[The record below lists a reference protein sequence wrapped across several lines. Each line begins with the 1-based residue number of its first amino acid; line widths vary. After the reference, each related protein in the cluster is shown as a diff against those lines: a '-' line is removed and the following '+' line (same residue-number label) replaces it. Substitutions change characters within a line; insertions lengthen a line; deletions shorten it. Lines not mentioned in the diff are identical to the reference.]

1 MRSKIPTFVPSRAFP
16 HGSGVKICDVD
27 GYFTEKRNFPVKKR
41 SKSATPRYR
50 RAVRQARAREWR
62 ERGAR
67 EPREDV
73 GVAASLAWFRPGSG
87 WGQSVARIRA
97 GTKPRVGRRR
107 ASLAVGNNAVP
118 VPGAGGPLS
127 GGAFDFALDRAAAQR
142 ALAASASAGGGAAPS
157 SKVRKPYTITKQR
170 ERWTE
175 EEHEGFLEALKL
187 HGRAWKKIEEHIGT
201 KSAVQIR
208 SHAQKFFSKLQ
219 REAQKSG
226 TVDRAGNG
234 DGPSESE
241 STVTVIPPARPKRKP
256 AHPYPRKAPD
266 PGVHPTHSGGIANGA
281 GASMNALKGT
291 FGGVANGGDPNV
303 AAAAAAAF
311 MMAMGNGN
319 AGFGAADP
327 AARRRRRRVADRRV
341 RIPILARR
349 TGKPRKRTRRRTR
362 RRGWEPLRQRASLAD
377 ARARAGQSSRSRVA
391 RGANAA
397 PNAAPNAAATAPNAA
412 AAAAGGRGAGERG
425 EGAAAVHGGA
435 RDDRGGGGGGGA
447 QQQPPRAPA
456 AAPPPSTAAAQQT
469 PRPAPDIFSA
479 MLNAVAAG
487 NTAAGAPNA
496 AAPSLSDTAA
506 FANWAAAMG
515 AATNGSAQLATNGSA
530 EGEAGPNVGAKGNV
544 DQMAALANVMMF
556 FPGIPGGAGAG
567 GGAGAAV
574 AEWLGG
580 RAADALRHRHRHQPD
595 RVGERPGRRHHEGEP
610 RRAQECAREA
620 EARREREGRRLPRL
634 KGWRRGWR
642 RRSWRKGAEGEA
654 RRFGRPGDHR
664 ESQRRR
670 RGTAQNLRQRGLGFR
685 RGFRR
690 GFRLER
696 ADGAGCR
703 AARV

>member
-1 MRSKIPTFVPSRAFP
+1 M
-16 HGSGVKICDVD
+16 
-27 GYFTEKRNFPVKKR
+27 
-41 SKSATPRYR
+41 
-50 RAVRQARAREWR
+50 
-62 ERGAR
+62 
-67 EPREDV
+67 
-73 GVAASLAWFRPGSG
+73 
-87 WGQSVARIRA
+87 
-97 GTKPRVGRRR
+97 
-107 ASLAVGNNAVP
+107 AVGNNAVP
-118 VPGAGGPLS
+118 NPGAGGPLS

-319 AGFGAADP
+319 ANPFGAADP
-327 AARRRRRRVADRRV
+327 AA
-341 RIPILARR
+341 
-349 TGKPRKRTRRRTR
+349 
-362 RRGWEPLRQRASLAD
+362 
-377 ARARAGQSSRSRVA
+377 
-391 RGANAA
+391 
-397 PNAAPNAAATAPNAA
+397 AA
-412 AAAAGGRGAGERG
+412 AAAAAWPTTASGFPTFGAHGGNLGNGNA
-425 EGAAAVHGGA
+425 HGGA
-435 RDDRGGGGGGGA
+435 HGGAGGSPYANALHSQMLALAQVNPAALSLLVAQTQHQTQHQTQQQQHQTQQQQQQQQAAAAQANAARAQQQFMAALAMIGGGGGGGGA

-479 MLNAVAAG
+479 MLNAVAAD

-567 GGAGAAV
+567 AGAGAAV
-574 AEWLGG
+574 ANGSGGGQQTHSGTGTGTNQTVSENGRDDATTKENRAERKSALEKRKRGGSARDGGSRDSKGGDAAGGDAAGG
-580 RAADALRHRHRHQPD
+580 R
-595 RVGERPGRRHHEGEP
+595 EP
-610 RRAQECAREA
+610 RGKRVDSVAPAITAKANGVDEGPHKTSGSGGSGSGGGSGSSAQT
-620 EARREREGRRLPRL
+620 GR
-634 KGWRRGWR
+634 
-642 RRSWRKGAEGEA
+642 GAVQHGFESSS
-654 RRFGRPGDHR
+654 HR
-664 ESQRRR
+664 ENSPNSEK
-670 RGTAQNLRQRGLGFR
+670 GPNSDKGSDKG
-685 RGFRR
+685 
-690 GFRLER
+690 
-696 ADGAGCR
+696 DAGVE
-703 AARV
+703 A